1 MVDVFVSICASLFF
15 RILTVNDAPEKFIV
29 ALRDAIA
36 KGTFVKLSLGN
47 YKGAEPHLQK
57 VLVRLIETKKGTRL
71 FVQSKYTQRDIVKNY
86 PVDQGIEHIAGSL
99 KTGFRNG
106 HLFTSENDL
115 QLDIGKRSSR
125 LNIGR
130 PTFTKTDDEQHD
142 RAKHYLVDQNA
153 YYLKALGITTDSG
166 QVRASSRDK
175 WKQINKFVE
184 VLDGLFRGSKLAEK
198 TAISIVDMGSGKGY
212 LTFAAYD
219 HFANTLGKNV
229 TMTGIDTRT
238 DLIEK
243 CGGIAE
249 AGEYEGLSFI
259 ASSIAE
265 TQIETAD
272 ILIALH
278 ACDTATDDALFKGIQ
293 AGAEIIVAAPCCHRE
308 IRSQLKPPETL
319 KGILKHPVLLERTA
333 ESITDGLRSLLLES
347 AGYATKMF
355 EFVPTEHTPKNN
367 MLVAV
372 KHERISDISS
382 INDQIARIMHDFG
395 IESQR
400 LGHLTSSAK
409 SER

>member
-1 MVDVFVSICASLFF
+1 M
-15 RILTVNDAPEKFIV
+15 NDAPEKFIA

-36 KGTFVKLSLGN
+36 KGIFVKLSLSN
-47 YKGAEPHLQK
+47 YKGEEPHLQK

-86 PVDQGIEHIAGSL
+86 PIDEGIEHIAGLFQS
-99 KTGFRNG
+99 GFRKG

-130 PTFTKTDDEQHD
+130 PTFPQSAKEPHD

-166 QVRASSRDK
+166 QVRADSRDK

-184 VLDGLFRGSKLAEK
+184 VLDGLLGGSSLAK
-198 TAISIVDMGSGKGY
+198 KDAFSIVDMGSGKGY

-219 HFANTLGKNV
+219 HFANTLGKKV

-238 DLIEK
+238 DLVEK
-243 CGGIAE
+243 CSGIAE
-249 AGEYEGLSFI
+249 AGGYEGLSFI

-265 TQIETAD
+265 TNVETAD

-293 AGAEIIVAAPCCHRE
+293 ADAEIIVAAPCCHRE
-308 IRSQLKPPETL
+308 IRKQLTSPDTL

-333 ESITDGLRSLLLES
+333 ESLTDGLRALLLES
-347 AGYATKMF
+347 AGYSTKMF

-372 KHERISDISS
+372 KSA
-382 INDQIARIMHDFG
+382 ARANQTAAAEAETIMSTFG
-395 IESQR
+395 ITDQR
-400 LGHLTSSAK
+400 LAKLLTGV
-409 SER
+409 

>member
-1 MVDVFVSICASLFF
+1 M
-15 RILTVNDAPEKFIV
+15 NDAPEKFIA

-86 PVDQGIEHIAGSL
+86 PVDQGIEHIAVSL

-130 PTFTKTDDEQHD
+130 PTFTKTDDEPHD
-142 RAKHYLVDQNA
+142 RSKHYLVDQNA

-184 VLDGLFRGSKLAEK
+184 VLDGLIERSGLKGKGE
-198 TAISIVDMGSGKGY
+198 ISAVDMGCGKGY
-212 LTFAAYD
+212 LTFVLYD
-219 HFANTLGKNV
+219 HLVNNRGIAASV
-229 TMTGIDTRT
+229 TGIDRRA
-238 DLIEK
+238 DLMETCDSVAK
-243 CGGIAE
+243 ACDFDGLNFRVGEIA
-249 AGEYEGLSFI
+249 G
-259 ASSIAE
+259 AE
-265 TQIETAD
+265 IGHPD

-278 ACDTATDDALFKGIQ
+278 ACDTATDDALAQGV
-293 AGAEIIVAAPCCHRE
+293 AAEASIIVSAPCCHQQVRK
-308 IRSQLKPPETL
+308 QLRPPAEL
-319 KGILKHPVLLERTA
+319 AEILKHPVLLERTA
-333 ESITDGLRSLLLES
+333 ETLTDGLRSMLLES
-347 AGYATKMF
+347 RGYATKLF
-355 EFVPTEHTPKNN
+355 EFVATEHTPKNN
-367 MLVAV
+367 MIVAV
-372 KHERISDISS
+372 KVQEPASEMAKV
-382 INDQIARIMHDFG
+382 ARDLMNRYG
-395 IESQR
+395 IEEQHLATA
-400 LGHLTSSAK
+400 LGTSS
-409 SER
+409 S